1 MIKGTNRR
9 MFRRPRPAREA
20 SGILASS
27 QELINQV
34 LPLRMNSGGDPF
46 AELKKLIEAQSA
58 ETKEPGF
65 RELIRSLGVGAL
77 QSEFAD
83 PSRGTV
89 ENFARALPFALE
101 SVDKKRDEA
110 RAQALALAQ
119 ARGKIA
125 SEERSLQA
133 AQQLAAQRDLTM
145 TNELIRNKFGSDK
158 LTDFLRSTGVS
169 FGINEKGV
177 PVAQFN
183 GKQATNPVEL
193 KKLLPQNT
201 LKTFDALAEGSP
213 GGLSIMDR
221 LRSDK
226 SDTSLPF
233 VERIDAM
240 TQFVKDV
247 SGGGKNEA
255 RAARSRQFLELQ
267 KFPEFVASG
276 GKDVEMAMKGAP
288 SGDTKTTAK
297 FLKGVLNNDRINV
310 VDRLGVFALNDPVT
324 NEPTILFMEMGASE
338 GFGQVFG
345 RLTLDQFEKLSAN
358 ERETIELNFPG
369 TTARVKALETP

>member
-1 MIKGTNRR
+1 
-9 MFRRPRPAREA
+9 
-20 SGILASS
+20 
-27 QELINQV
+27 
-34 LPLRMNSGGDPF
+34 
-46 AELKKLIEAQSA
+46 
-58 ETKEPGF
+58 
-65 RELIRSLGVGAL
+65 
-77 QSEFAD
+77 
-83 PSRGTV
+83 
-89 ENFARALPFALE
+89 
-101 SVDKKRDEA
+101 
-110 RAQALALAQ
+110 
-119 ARGKIA
+119 
-125 SEERSLQA
+125 
-133 AQQLAAQRDLTM
+133 
-145 TNELIRNKFGSDK
+145 
-158 LTDFLRSTGVS
+158 
-169 FGINEKGV
+169 
-177 PVAQFN
+177 
-183 GKQATNPVEL
+183 
-193 KKLLPQNT
+193 
-201 LKTFDALAEGSP
+201 
-213 GGLSIMDR
+213 
-221 LRSDK
+221 
-226 SDTSLPF
+226 
-233 VERIDAM
+233 
-240 TQFVKDV
+240 QFVKDV